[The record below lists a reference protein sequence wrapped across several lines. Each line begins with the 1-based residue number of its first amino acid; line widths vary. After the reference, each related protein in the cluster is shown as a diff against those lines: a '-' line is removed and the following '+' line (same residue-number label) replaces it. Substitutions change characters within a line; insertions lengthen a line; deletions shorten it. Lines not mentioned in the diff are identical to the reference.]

1 MEFTDIEQLEFQQD
15 MGMLK
20 EDLSHFRGGLM
31 GAPLFKHAWGMGYN
45 ALKNPATIVEHG
57 GRAIMGYTRDFLPQQ
72 ALFNA
77 LMVPSFNFVGGN
89 VTSFGMPGPMGILGK
104 IPKVGNAMNR
114 FVSGPMRFAANFTS
128 ELTGMRA
135 IKDVSDVFM
144 GNKTIGSASIVS
156 KMTGYNTKNVSDILS
171 KFSQGQ
177 TADDIITGKFNK
189 FIPKYNYID
198 LDTGMD
204 LSTEGVI
211 TDAMKGRAQSY
222 KSGVSK
228 ILGAQK
234 TLNAI
239 GKIANTAALLYGVA
253 AAGATAGSLI
263 SGIVKVGIDGSYS
276 LQKYAQQMSNKM
288 RNLDFNSGMSTY
300 FTQAAITERTMASQ
314 YAQMSQLNGSYN
326 YGRETENL

>member
-20 EDLSHFRGGLM
+20 EDLSHFSGGLM

-128 ELTGMRA
+128 ELTGVRA
-135 IKDVSDVFM
+135 IKDVSDIFM

-177 TADDIITGKFNK
+177 TVDDIITGKFDK
-189 FIPKYNYID
+189 FIPKSDINASIED
-198 LDTGMD
+198 AM
-204 LSTEGVI
+204 S
-211 TDAMKGRAQSY
+211 DAMKGRMQSY

-239 GKIANTAALLYGVA
+239 GKIANTATLLYGVA

-263 SGIVKVGIDGSYS
+263 SGIVKLGIDGSYS